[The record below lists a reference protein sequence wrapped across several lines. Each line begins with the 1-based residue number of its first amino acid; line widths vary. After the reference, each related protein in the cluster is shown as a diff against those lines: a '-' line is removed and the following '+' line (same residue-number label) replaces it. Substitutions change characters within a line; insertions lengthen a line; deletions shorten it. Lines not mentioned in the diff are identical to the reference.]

1 MNMQQMQELKKLREL
16 VAELVK
22 RVEILENQVQSTQQ
36 RPVLSRKRHAE

>member
-22 RVEILENQVQSTQQ
+22 RVEILENQVQSHPTAASFEQ
-36 RPVLSRKRHAE
+36 ETTC